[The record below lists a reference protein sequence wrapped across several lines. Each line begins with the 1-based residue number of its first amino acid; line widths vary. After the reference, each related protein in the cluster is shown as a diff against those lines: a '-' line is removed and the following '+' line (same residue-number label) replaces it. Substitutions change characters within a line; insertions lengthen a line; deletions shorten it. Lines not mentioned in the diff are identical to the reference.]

1 MRTGRIL
8 VVDDVPLNV
17 DILVELLD
25 EYDISVALDGK
36 SALDIMSQE
45 PIDLV
50 LLDIRMPEMDGFEV
64 CREIKKIE
72 GKRDVPILFIT
83 AESDES
89 SIIRGFEEGGVDF
102 VTKPFLP
109 QELRARVRTHLSLR
123 ENIKELE
130 FLATRDSMT
139 GALNRRALFERGT
152 KMLECANSE
161 ASPFSAMMLDLDRFK
176 NINDTL
182 GHAIGDSVIKSFAS
196 VVCDHLDK
204 SSLFGRVGGEEFVV
218 FDNKGIDELVNIAK
232 RIRERVEGICE
243 IDGLPINFTVSI
255 GLSSKLDHD
264 ENNIDA
270 ILKRA
275 DDMLYEAKK
284 TRNRVVRG

>member
-36 SALDIMSQE
+36 SALEIVSQE

-64 CREIKKIE
+64 CREIKQME
-72 GKRDVPILFIT
+72 EKRDIPILFIT

-123 ENIKELE
+123 ENIKKLE

-139 GALNRRALFERGT
+139 GALNRRALFERGM
-152 KMLECANSE
+152 KMLDGANSE
-161 ASPFSAMMLDLDRFK
+161 YSPFSAMMLDLDRFK

-182 GHAIGDSVIKSFAS
+182 GHGVGDSVIKRFAS
-196 VVCDHLDK
+196 IVCEHMDN
-204 SSLFGRVGGEEFVV
+204 SSIFGRVGGEEFVV
-218 FDNKGIDELVNIAK
+218 FDNKEIDELTEVAK
-232 RIRERVEGICE
+232 RIRERVESVCE

-255 GLSSKLDHD
+255 GLSTKLDHD

-284 TRNRVVRG
+284 SRNRVVRG